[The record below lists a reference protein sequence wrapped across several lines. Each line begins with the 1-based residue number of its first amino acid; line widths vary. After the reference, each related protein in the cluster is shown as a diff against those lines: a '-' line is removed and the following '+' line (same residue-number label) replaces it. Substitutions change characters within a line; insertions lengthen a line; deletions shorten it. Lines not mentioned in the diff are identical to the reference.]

1 MKNDLP
7 IKSDKIA
14 VQIGRTVITCTLKND
29 EGKEKI
35 PKSGNTLSGQTLGYK
50 K

>member
-1 MKNDLP
+1 MKNDLA
-7 IKSDKIA
+7 IKFDKVA

-29 EGKEKI
+29 EVKEKML
-35 PKSGNTLSGQTLGYK
+35 KSGNTLSGQTLGYK